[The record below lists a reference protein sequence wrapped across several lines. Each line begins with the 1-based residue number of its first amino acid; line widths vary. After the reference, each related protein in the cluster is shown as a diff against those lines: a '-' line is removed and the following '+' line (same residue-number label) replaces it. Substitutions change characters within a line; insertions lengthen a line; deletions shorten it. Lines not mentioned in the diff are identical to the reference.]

1 MKILSKILTHSLCWG
16 VNFWIITMTND
27 YNWNG
32 FTTKSG
38 SLFYAYSYGLFFN
51 AIVFYSQVFL
61 LFSSL
66 YLKKKKIY
74 FYACSVGVIL
84 MSTVVETHIDSI
96 LYDTYEVT
104 TNERE
109 NSFLFN
115 LLFHI
120 VYAIIGFFYMIRSD
134 YKKTEKKREQL
145 QAENN
150 KAELKYLKA
159 QLNPHFLFNGIN
171 SIYHLIGQNDDLAKD
186 TLHQFSE
193 LLRYQLYEDTNEIVL
208 EKELMHTL
216 QYIQLE
222 EIRKGTDIQL
232 NYDVEFDNPTIK
244 IASLL
249 LIPFVENA
257 FKHCSNQ
264 EDSNKNTIDI
274 KIDEIDGVLQ
284 LYVSNS
290 YDVVSFEEKTGGIGL
305 INVKRRLALT
315 YPNRHELEIINK
327 NGTFI
332 VHLTIDL

>member
-1 MKILSKILTHSLCWG
+1 MLINANIDLVIKKNIRYFAYNNLISNVKILSKIVTHTLCWG

-32 FTTKSG
+32 FTSKSG

-61 LFSSL
+61 LFPSL

-120 VYAIIGFFYMIRSD
+120 MYAIMGFFYVIRSD

-145 QAENN
+145 PDNFIRTHRSFVVSKTKIDKIKENT
-150 KAELKYLKA
+150 
-159 QLNPHFLFNGIN
+159 I
-171 SIYHLIGQNDDLAKD
+171 LIGAYSIPISTRLKK
-186 TLHQFSE
+186 T
-193 LLRYQLYEDTNEIVL
+193 V
-208 EKELMHTL
+208 
-216 QYIQLE
+216 
-222 EIRKGTDIQL
+222 L
-232 NYDVEFDNPTIK
+232 NYF
-244 IASLL
+244 S
-249 LIPFVENA
+249 
-257 FKHCSNQ
+257 
-264 EDSNKNTIDI
+264 
-274 KIDEIDGVLQ
+274 
-284 LYVSNS
+284 
-290 YDVVSFEEKTGGIGL
+290 
-305 INVKRRLALT
+305 
-315 YPNRHELEIINK
+315 
-327 NGTFI
+327 
-332 VHLTIDL
+332 